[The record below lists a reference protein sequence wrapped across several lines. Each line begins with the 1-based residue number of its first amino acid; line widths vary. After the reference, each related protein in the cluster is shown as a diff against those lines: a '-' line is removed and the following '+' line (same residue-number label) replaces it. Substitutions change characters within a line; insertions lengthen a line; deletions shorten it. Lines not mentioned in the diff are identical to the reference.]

1 MSAHY
6 QQQSD
11 KPTDTT
17 PLVKQ
22 AVKAALVDRD
32 IETLFARL
40 EENQKAI
47 IIRFDN
53 VDKRLKALEDTQL
66 VAKGWIGAGRFMSG
80 IIGGLIGALIE
91 YFARK

>member
-22 AVKAALVDRD
+22 AVKAALVDRE
-32 IETLFARL
+32 IETLYERL
-40 EENQKAI
+40 EDNQKTI
-47 IIRFDN
+47 IVRFDA
-53 VDKRLKALEDTQL
+53 VDRRLKSLEDAQL
-66 VAKGWIGAGRFMSG
+66 IAKGWLGAGRFMSG
-80 IIGGLIGALIE
+80 IVGGLIVALIE

>member
-32 IETLFARL
+32 IETLYERL
-40 EENQKAI
+40 EDNQKTI
-47 IIRFDN
+47 IVRFDA
-53 VDKRLKALEDTQL
+53 VDRRLKSLEDAQL
-66 VAKGWIGAGRFMSG
+66 IAKGWLGAGRFMSG
-80 IIGGLIGALIE
+80 IVGGLIGALIE